1 VNLEIEK
8 YLALLEQRLSLL
20 RALAQQL
27 VGCRK
32 EFVAMDL
39 DGMYGRIGEQE
50 ELCRQIQSLH
60 PAINSLQRTCARH
73 LDIAWLDAARQP
85 EGAAWAER
93 LRGVMRELGEAQAE
107 VGRLNQIHAAFLRR
121 SRRTI
126 TMLMNFLGNYA
137 VTYGPPADSTVLPP
151 HAGERG

>member
-1 VNLEIEK
+1 VNVEIEK

-39 DGMYGRIGEQE
+39 DGMYSRIGEQE
-50 ELCRQIQSLH
+50 ELCRQIQLLH
-60 PAINSLQRTCARH
+60 PAIESLQRTCARH
-73 LDIAWLDAARQP
+73 LDVARLDAARQP
-85 EGAAWAER
+85 EDAAWAER

-126 TMLMNFLGNYA
+126 TMLMNLLGNYA
-137 VTYGPPADSTVLPP
+137 VSYGPPVDSSVSTPY
-151 HAGERG
+151 AGERG

>member
-39 DGMYGRIGEQE
+39 DGMYSRIGEQE
-50 ELCRQIQSLH
+50 ELCRQIQLLH
-60 PAINSLQRTCARH
+60 PAIDSLQRTCARH
-73 LDIAWLDAARQP
+73 LDVARLDAARQP
-85 EGAAWAER
+85 EDAAWAER

-137 VTYGPPADSTVLPP
+137 VTYGPPVDSSVLPP

>member
-8 YLALLEQRLSLL
+8 YLALLEQRLALL

-27 VGCRK
+27 AGCRK

-39 DGMYGRIGEQE
+39 DGMYGRISEQE

-60 PAINSLQRTCARH
+60 PAIESLQRTCARH
-73 LDIAWLDAARQP
+73 LDLTRLQAARQP
-85 EGAAWAER
+85 EDAAWAER

-137 VTYGPPADSTVLPP
+137 VTYGPPVDSIASTPN
-151 HAGERG
+151 AGERG